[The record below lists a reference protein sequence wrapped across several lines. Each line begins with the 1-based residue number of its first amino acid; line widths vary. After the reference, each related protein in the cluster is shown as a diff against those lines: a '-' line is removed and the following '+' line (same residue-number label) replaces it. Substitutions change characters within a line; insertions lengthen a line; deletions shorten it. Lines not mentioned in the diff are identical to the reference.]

1 VPAVLSSLILTVV
14 GFAIGQILKTGAQ
27 NVARGRENRHFT
39 ALVNLN

>member
-14 GFAIGQILKTGAQ
+14 GFAIGQILKTNALK
-27 NVARGRENRHFT
+27 AACGRENRHFT

>member
-14 GFAIGQILKTGAQ
+14 GFAIGQILKSRAPFALCEG
-27 NVARGRENRHFT
+27 ENRHFA